1 MKRIFITL
9 LLLSCCQLSIVN
21 SYAQRPDPEKRSFRS
36 ESVDA
41 LIAKMESRLR
51 AYDERLWQMFQACYP
66 NTLDTTVRY
75 QKDEKGDDDTFVI
88 TGDIEAMWLRDSGAQ
103 VWPYMRFLKDD
114 AHLRHMI
121 RGLLRRQFRYMTID
135 PYANAF
141 NYAATGSQWESD
153 MTKMQPILHE
163 RKYEI
168 DSLCYPLRL
177 AFEYWLLTGDDSVF
191 DDTWLEAIRQTLKVF
206 REQQRKGGN
215 KTSYTF
221 QRKTSAMH
229 DTVAN
234 YGYGHPV
241 RPCGLIA
248 SFFRPSDDACIMPFL
263 VPSNFFAVSV
273 LRKAAVILED
283 VNHEKA
289 LAQECRSLAEEV
301 AVALQEYAVV
311 NHPQFGRIYAFEVDG
326 FGGCILQDDANAPSL
341 LSLPYLTDVSAD
353 DPIYQNTR
361 RMVWSEWNPYFFVGK
376 AAQGIG
382 SQHTGLDQI
391 WPMSIIM
398 KGLTTSDKN
407 EQKAC
412 LEQLLR
418 TDGGKGLMHE
428 SFDKDN
434 PEKFTRSW
442 FAWANGLFGELVLHI
457 FE

>member
-1 MKRIFITL
+1 MKRIFLTL
-9 LLLSCCQLSIVN
+9 LLLACCQLSIVN
-21 SYAQRPDPEKRSFRS
+21 SHAQRPDPEKRSFRS

-141 NYAATGSQWESD
+141 NFAATGSQWESD

-341 LSLPYLTDVSAD
+341 LSLPYLTDVSVD

>member
-1 MKRIFITL
+1 MKRIFLTL
-9 LLLSCCQLSIVN
+9 LLLACCQLSIVN
-21 SYAQRPDPEKRSFRS
+21 SHAQRPDPEKRSFRS

-114 AHLRHMI
+114 
-121 RGLLRRQFRYMTID
+121 
-135 PYANAF
+135 
-141 NYAATGSQWESD
+141 GSQWESD

-341 LSLPYLTDVSAD
+341 LSLPYLTDVSVD

>member
-1 MKRIFITL
+1 
-9 LLLSCCQLSIVN
+9 
-21 SYAQRPDPEKRSFRS
+21 
-36 ESVDA
+36 
-41 LIAKMESRLR
+41 MESRLR

-75 QKDEKGDDDTFVI
+75 QTDENGDDDTFVI

-114 AHLRHMI
+114 AHLRHMV

-141 NYAATGSQWESD
+141 NFEATGSHWASD

-177 AFEYWLLTGDDSVF
+177 AFEYWLLTGDSSIF

-206 REQQRKGGN
+206 REQQRKAGN

-221 QRKTSAMH
+221 QRKTAAMH

-234 YGYGHPV
+234 SGYGHPV

-248 SFFRPSDDACIMPFL
+248 SLFRPSDDACIMPFL
-263 VPSNFFAVSV
+263 IPSNFFAVSV

-283 VNHEKA
+283 VNHETA
-289 LAQECRSLAEEV
+289 LARECRDLAEEV
-301 AVALQEYAVV
+301 AIALQEQAIVR
-311 NHPQFGRIYAFEVDG
+311 HPQFGLVYAFEVDG
-326 FGGCILQDDANAPSL
+326 FGGRIMMDDANAPSL
-341 LSLPYLTDVSAD
+341 LSLPYLTDVPLD

-361 RMVWSEWNPYFFVGK
+361 RMIWSEWNPYFFVGK

-398 KGLTTSDKN
+398 KGLTSNNLD
-407 EQKAC
+407 EQKEC
-412 LEQLLR
+412 LTQLLA

-428 SFDKDN
+428 SFDKDD
-434 PEKFTRSW
+434 PTKFSRAW